1 MASQLGENALDLE
14 HAENLLIILIE
25 NCRRILS
32 ANFGVD
38 RAEAAMFE
46 VVDLV
51 REHPGLR
58 QLLLAKVKSA
68 LAKDLGAENSP
79 DEIPSELIE
88 LAAHEFR
95 WPEFVTLASDRVA
108 RFPNAW
114 CDTGRRIADA
124 MVDGWEDREFYRRY
138 RPI

>member
-1 MASQLGENALDLE
+1 M
-14 HAENLLIILIE
+14 IFIE

-32 ANFGVD
+32 ANYGVD
-38 RAEAAMFE
+38 RAEAAMFD

-58 QLLLAKVKSA
+58 QVLLTKVRNT
-68 LAKDLGAENSP
+68 LAKDDGSGYLP

-95 WPEFVTLASDRVA
+95 WPEFETLASDRVA
-108 RFPNAW
+108 RFPHAW
-114 CDTGRRIADA
+114 CDIGRGIADA
-124 MVDGWEDREFYRRY
+124 MADGWEDREFFRRY
-138 RPI
+138 KTNG